1 MQEALEMAKGTAPQ
15 SPEITMLHMPPILM
29 ADVTV

>member
-1 MQEALEMAKGTAPQ
+1 MHEALAMAQDTAPR
-15 SPEITMLHMPPILM
+15 SPEITMLHVAPMLM